1 MCGFVG
7 VMSKNKA
14 MLDFNLISSMTNT
27 ITHRGP
33 DDSGFWNDQPA
44 GIALGH
50 RRLSILDLSKA
61 GHQPMHS
68 PSKRYVIVFNGEIY
82 NHQEIRTLLEKC
94 SWIGTSDTETLLMA
108 IDRWGINKTIELC
121 VGMFAFA
128 IWDNHK
134 RELILGRDRM
144 GEKPIYYGWQGNGK
158 NSSFLFGSEL
168 KALKNHPSFL
178 PKINRQALSLFMEY
192 SYVPTPYSIY
202 QDIFKL
208 KPGHLLTVSLDKYNP
223 TIEQYWSFID
233 MAKSSNASKLYE
245 PEKNVVDKLE
255 SLLKSVI
262 KQQMVADVP
271 VGVFLS
277 GGVDSSTIASI
288 MQSQSNIPINTFTIG
303 FSEEMYN
310 EAIPAKAIANHLKTN
325 HTELYVTSQQALDI
339 IPGLPGLYCEP
350 FADSS
355 QIPTFLVSKLAR
367 EKVSVAVTGDAGDEL
382 FGGYNRYTLTKKL
395 WGKISHLP
403 VWARSFIAS
412 SMTSLSPNSWNIIAN
427 SIPSLV
433 PKSLRLNNLG
443 EKIHKAAK
451 VITAKQFDDFYLG
464 LVTHCK
470 SEEIVIGSHEQK
482 PLLNYK
488 QSGLTLFD
496 DVEKMMIID
505 TMTYLP
511 DDILVKVDRASM
523 AVSLESRTPF
533 LDHRIVDFAWRIP
546 QSLKINKGSSKWIL
560 REILYKHV
568 PKHLINRPKMGF
580 AVPIDSWLRGPLRDW
595 AENLLDENRL
605 KQEGFFHPEP
615 IRNKWL
621 EHLSGKKNWQHFLWN
636 VLMFQSWLNTQ
647 KLPKEHSINY

>member
-14 MLDFNLISSMTNT
+14 MLDFNLITSMTNA
-27 ITHRGP
+27 IAHRGP

-50 RRLSILDLSKA
+50 RRLSIVDLSPA

-68 PSKRYVIVFNGEIY
+68 PSKRYVLVFNGEIY
-82 NHQEIRTLLEKC
+82 NHQEIRTRLCEH

-108 IDRWGINKTIELC
+108 IERWGIHKTIELC

-128 IWDNHK
+128 IWDNHM

-144 GEKPIYYGWQGNGK
+144 GEKPIYYGWQGNSK

-192 SYVPTPYSIY
+192 SYVPTPHSIY

-208 KPGHLLTVSLDKYNP
+208 KPGHLLTVSLDKHKP
-223 TIEQYWSFID
+223 TIEPYWSFID
-233 MAKSSNASKLYE
+233 MVKSSNTSKLYE
-245 PEKNVVDKLE
+245 PEKDVVDKLE

-271 VGVFLS
+271 VGAFLS
-277 GGVDSSTIASI
+277 GGVDSSTIAAI

-303 FSEEMYN
+303 FKEEIYN
-310 EAIPAKAIANHLKTN
+310 EAIYAKAIANHLKTN
-325 HTELYVTSQQALDI
+325 HTELYVTPQQALDV

-367 EKVSVAVTGDAGDEL
+367 EKVTVAVTGDGGDEL
-382 FGGYNRYTLTKKL
+382 FSGYNRYTLTKEL
-395 WGKISHLP
+395 WCKIFHLP

-427 SIPSLV
+427 SVPSLV

-451 VITAKQFDDFYLG
+451 VITTKQFDDFYLG

-470 SEEIVIGSHEQK
+470 PEEIVIGSHEQK

-488 QSGLTLFD
+488 QSGFTLFD

-505 TMTYLP
+505 AMTYLP

-523 AVSLESRTPF
+523 AVSLESRIPF
-533 LDHRIVDFAWRIP
+533 LDHRVVDFAWRIP
-546 QSLKINKGSSKWIL
+546 QSMKINKGSSKWIL

-580 AVPIDSWLRGPLRDW
+580 AVPIDTWLRGPLRDW

-647 KLPKEHSINY
+647 QLPKENFINY